1 MDLQAHNGDINNI
14 VVGKSENEI
23 LLASCG
29 RDRVIQV
36 YRMVETTLELIQT
49 LDDHAA
55 TISNIIL
62 TNDGSSLLSI
72 SSDRSVLVR
81 KIARVEGKPPAFV
94 QIRVITLK
102 ATPVSFG
109 LVPLEP
115 EIVVV
120 STMDRQVQ
128 KYDTRS
134 GRLLNLFRAQ
144 DPSSGETVLVN
155 SLELQ
160 RTGEENDDRA
170 ILFGASSV
178 DKAIRIHD
186 CSSGM
191 LLSREQGQT
200 AVSAIKVIVRKEE
213 GKKPSRILISCG
225 LDGTIS
231 IWDVGK
237 PRQGQDSP
245 SRGESPLRSTPVLTH
260 PARKTLSQ
268 AEIRKF
274 QKSLE
279 SEEDGVPPIRSKSP
293 SRMRRKTSR
302 YSLAEARRSTLAPI
316 STANNTPTPL
326 VRRTSDDHSSSPA
339 ASKNIKTLRTRRPSL
354 DHRRRSKS
362 VANLND
368 LNESTEKLT
377 KSVQAFRERVEAS
390 VSDKLNP
397 GTVQDLQNELK
408 LALTALNEK
417 SSRDPV
423 APDLMAGEPFDTYL
437 AKKIDERLALRDKAV
452 EETDVKS

>member
-1 MDLQAHNGDINNI
+1 MQAHNGDVNNI
-14 VVGKSENEI
+14 AVGKSENEA
-23 LLASCG
+23 LVASCG
-29 RDRVIQV
+29 RDRVIQI
-36 YRMVETTLELIQT
+36 YRMVTTRLELIQT

-55 TISNIIL
+55 TISNIL
-62 TNDGSSLLSI
+62 FTDDGSGLLSI
-72 SSDRSVLVR
+72 SSDRSVLIR

-94 QIRVITLK
+94 QIRAITLK
-102 ATPVSFG
+102 ATPVCFSF
-109 LVPLEP
+109 VPSEP
-115 EIVVV
+115 DIIIV

-134 GRLLNLFRAQ
+134 GRLLSSFRAQ
-144 DPSSGETVLVN
+144 DPSSGDTVLVN

-160 RTGEENDDRA
+160 KTGDESDDRT

-191 LLSREQGQT
+191 LLSREQGQI
-200 AVSAIKVIVRKEE
+200 AVSAIKVIVRKED
-213 GKKPSRILISCG
+213 GKKPSRVLISCG

-237 PRQGQDSP
+237 PGQGQDSP
-245 SRGESPLRSTPVLTH
+245 SRGESPLRSAPVLNH

-279 SEEDGVPPIRSKSP
+279 SEEDGISPIRSKSP
-293 SRMRRKTSR
+293 SRMRKKTSR

-316 STANNTPTPL
+316 STANNTPTPSS
-326 VRRTSDDHSSSPA
+326 RKNSDDYSSSPA
-339 ASKNIKTLRTRRPSL
+339 AGKNVKTLRTRRPSL

-368 LNESTEKLT
+368 LNDSAEKLT
-377 KSVQAFRERVEAS
+377 KATQSFRERVESS

-397 GTVQDLQNELK
+397 GTVQDLQNEMK
-408 LALTALNEK
+408 LALAALNEK
-417 SSRDPV
+417 TSRDPV
-423 APDLMAGEPFDTYL
+423 APDLMAGEPFDSYL

-452 EETDVKS
+452 EGANTKP